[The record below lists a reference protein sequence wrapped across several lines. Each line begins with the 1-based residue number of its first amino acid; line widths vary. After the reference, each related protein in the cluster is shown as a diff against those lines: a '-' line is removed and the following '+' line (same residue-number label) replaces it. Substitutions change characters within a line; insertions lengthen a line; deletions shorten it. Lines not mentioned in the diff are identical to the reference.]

1 MKCTDSRMTSTCR
14 RLSSWPLWCSII
26 VQTSLRCT
34 SQPLIVVASR
44 CMPKNNITFALA
56 RGFDLNMFK
65 LCSIQAP
72 KCCILWHDLLRPT
85 EATVGLGQKCPS
97 LWHPTN
103 AQLWIKTRSI
113 WPRSPWDWDPG
124 SRMEGQG
131 AKSHGDSIQRL
142 QQFIDSKVLPK
153 WFYSASVLSSP
164 ESNVFLDVASQNSST
179 VHNSFWKCIYLVW
192 RGPITPWNTL
202 SR

>member
-1 MKCTDSRMTSTCR
+1 MFHPGTQVLHPLTWFA
-14 RLSSWPLWCSII
+14 SSNWGNCW
-26 VQTSLRCT
+26 TR
-34 SQPLIVVASR
+34 
-44 CMPKNNITFALA
+44 FA
-56 RGFDLNMFK
+56 RGGQSD
-65 LCSIQAP
+65 
-72 KCCILWHDLLRPT
+72 
-85 EATVGLGQKCPS
+85 LGQKCPS

>member
-1 MKCTDSRMTSTCR
+1 MFHPGTD
-14 RLSSWPLWCSII
+14 
-26 VQTSLRCT
+26 
-34 SQPLIVVASR
+34 
-44 CMPKNNITFALA
+44 
-56 RGFDLNMFK
+56 
-65 LCSIQAP
+65 
-72 KCCILWHDLLRPT
+72 WHDLLRPT
-85 EATVGLGQKCPS
+85 EATVGIDLQGGGQSDLGQKCPS

-153 WFYSASVLSSP
+153 SFYSASQFLALRNPTCSLMLHLKIPPQFTIPSG
-164 ESNVFLDVASQNSST
+164 SVFIWCEGPYNTMKHLVTIDLERADA
-179 VHNSFWKCIYLVW
+179 KMYLIIYNN
-192 RGPITPWNTL
+192 IYTYIYMYT
-202 SR
+202 